1 MLQDEELLFEP
12 EADQLFHKIAS
23 LLDNNTYKKYREL
36 CIKRK
41 EALRFDWGGAMRELL
56 QQNYIV

>member
-56 QQNYIV
+56 H